1 MMIILLIIVLLFG
14 ANKLPKLA
22 RSSGQAIGEF
32 SRGRAEMESKLT
44 SLKNDTTNTEEGTE
58 SQPETERT
66 SVTK

>member
-1 MMIILLIIVLLFG
+1 MMIILLIVVLLFG

-32 SRGRAEMESKLT
+32 SRGRAEMERELSSVTKET
-44 SLKNDTTNTEEGTE
+44 ANAEQAAEAT
-58 SQPETERT
+58 PEPDRT